1 MWRSTPPNISSA
13 RLRSHI
19 SLVVITTL
27 TSGDVAALATSID
40 AVIAANA
47 NKPIGLLADYTPEY
61 VGI

>member
-1 MWRSTPPNISSA
+1 
-13 RLRSHI
+13 LRSHI